1 MRNRKISILLLAATY
16 VGTVIG
22 AGFSSGKEIVTFFS
36 VYGALG
42 TIGITISGLL
52 FILIGTKIMII
63 SSRIG
68 AYSYQQLNEYLFG
81 RSIARVI
88 NLFIFF
94 VVIGVTSVMLSG
106 AGAVFHEQLG
116 LPFQMGI
123 IITLILSYIVAM
135 RGLDGLF
142 AINSYIVPFMII
154 FGLFVAGSIA
164 GEHPY
169 LLAENLLPVQ
179 FSDNLSWA
187 GSPFAYVAFNLMTA
201 QVVLVPLGKEIQDE
215 HILRWGGFWGGLA
228 LFFILL
234 SIHFSLSVFPE
245 TFLYEIPMAEIVRHF
260 GTLIHFLFLI
270 VIYGEI
276 FNTVVGNVFGIT
288 RQLQSAFH
296 LRYQHAVL
304 IILFV
309 IFLISQV
316 GYGKLLSLLYPLFGY
331 LGLFFL
337 LWLLIKKA
345 PKI

>member
-16 VGTVIG
+16 VGTVMG

-42 TIGITISGLL
+42 SIGIAISGLF

-63 SSRIG
+63 SARIG
-68 AYSYQQLNEYLFG
+68 AYSYQELNKYLFG
-81 RSIARVI
+81 HNLARAV

-116 LPFQMGI
+116 LPIQLGI
-123 IITLILSYIVAM
+123 IITLILSYITVLK
-135 RGLDGLF
+135 GLNGLF
-142 AINSYIVPFMII
+142 AINSYIVPLMIL
-154 FGLFVAGSIA
+154 FVLFVASSIA
-164 GEHPY
+164 GEHPH
-169 LLAENLLPVQ
+169 LLVKNLLPVQ
-179 FSDNLSWA
+179 LSDNLSWA
-187 GSPFAYVAFNLMTA
+187 GSPFAYAAFNLMTA

-215 HILRWGGFWGGLA
+215 HILRWGGFWGGLT

-234 SIHFSLSVFPE
+234 SIHFSLSVFPD
-245 TFLYEIPMAEIVRHF
+245 TFHYEIPMAEVVQHF
-260 GTLIHFLFLI
+260 GTLIHVLFLI

-296 LRYQHAVL
+296 LRYQHAVW
-304 IILFV
+304 IILIV

-316 GYGKLLSLLYPLFGY
+316 GYGKLLSVLYPIFGY
-331 LGLFFL
+331 MGLFFL
-337 LWLLIKKA
+337 LCLLIKKV
-345 PKI
+345 PEK

>member
-36 VYGALG
+36 TYGALG
-42 TIGITISGLL
+42 TIGIAFSGVL
-52 FILIGTKIMII
+52 FIWIGTKIMII
-63 SSRIG
+63 SARIG
-68 AYSYQQLNEYLFG
+68 AYSYQDLNEYLFG
-81 RSIARVI
+81 RKIAKVI

-116 LPFQMGI
+116 LPFQLGI
-123 IITLILSYIVAM
+123 ILTLILSYIVVM
-135 RGLDGLF
+135 KGLNGLF
-142 AINSYIVPFMII
+142 AINSYIVPLMLLFV
-154 FGLFVAGSIA
+154 LFVAGSIA

-169 LLAENLLPVQ
+169 LLAEKLLPVQ
-179 FSDNLSWA
+179 LSDNLSWA
-187 GSPFAYVAFNLMTA
+187 GSPFAYAAFNLMTA

-215 HILRWGGFWGGLA
+215 HILRWGGFLGGLA

-234 SIHFSLSVFPE
+234 WIHFSLSVFPE
-245 TFLYEIPMAEIVRHF
+245 TFPYEIPMAEIVQHF
-260 GTLIHFLFLI
+260 GALIHVLFLV

-296 LRYQHAVL
+296 LRYRHAVL
-304 IILFV
+304 IILLV
-309 IFLISQV
+309 ISLISQV
-316 GYGKLLSLLYPLFGY
+316 GYGKLLSVLYPLFGY

-337 LWLLIKKA
+337 LFLLVKRMPEK
-345 PKI
+345 

>member
-42 TIGITISGLL
+42 TIGIAISGLL

-63 SSRIG
+63 SARIG
-68 AYSYQQLNEYLFG
+68 AYSYQELNEYLFG
-81 RSIARVI
+81 KSIARVV
-88 NLFIFF
+88 NLFIFI

-123 IITLILSYIVAM
+123 IITLVLSYIVVM
-135 RGLDGLF
+135 KGLNGLF
-142 AINSYIVPFMII
+142 AINSYIVPLMI
-154 FGLFVAGSIA
+154 LFSLFIAGSIA
-164 GEHPY
+164 GEHPH
-169 LLAENLLPVQ
+169 LLAENLIPVQ
-179 FSDNLSWA
+179 LSDNLSWA
-187 GSPFAYVAFNLMTA
+187 GSPFAYAAFNLMTA

-215 HILRWGGFWGGLA
+215 HILRWGGFLGGLA
-228 LFFILL
+228 LFLILL
-234 SIHFSLSVFPE
+234 TIHFSLSVFPE
-245 TFLYEIPMAEIVRHF
+245 TFLYEIPMAEIVQHF
-260 GTLIHFLFLI
+260 GMLIHVLFLV

-288 RQLQSAFH
+288 RQLQTAFH

-316 GYGKLLSLLYPLFGY
+316 GYGKLLSVLYPLFGY
-331 LGLFFL
+331 MGLFFL
-337 LWLLIKKA
+337 FWLLIRKSPEK
-345 PKI
+345 

>member
-16 VGTVIG
+16 VGTVMG

-42 TIGITISGLL
+42 SIGIAISGLF

-63 SSRIG
+63 SARIG
-68 AYSYQQLNEYLFG
+68 AYSYQELNKYLFG
-81 RSIARVI
+81 HNFARAV

-116 LPFQMGI
+116 LPIQLGI
-123 IITLILSYIVAM
+123 IITLILSYITVLK
-135 RGLDGLF
+135 GLNGLF
-142 AINSYIVPFMII
+142 AINSYIVPLMIL
-154 FGLFVAGSIA
+154 FVLFVASSIA
-164 GEHPY
+164 GEHPH
-169 LLAENLLPVQ
+169 LLVKNLLPVQ
-179 FSDNLSWA
+179 LSDNLSWA
-187 GSPFAYVAFNLMTA
+187 GSPFAYAAFNLMTA

-215 HILRWGGFWGGLA
+215 HILRWGGFWGGLT

-234 SIHFSLSVFPE
+234 SIHFSLSVFPD
-245 TFLYEIPMAEIVRHF
+245 TFHYEIPMAEVVQHF
-260 GTLIHFLFLI
+260 GTLIHVLFLI

-316 GYGKLLSLLYPLFGY
+316 GYGKLLSVLYPIFGY
-331 LGLFFL
+331 MGLFFL
-337 LWLLIKKA
+337 LCLLIIKVPEK
-345 PKI
+345 

>member
-1 MRNRKISILLLAATY
+1 MRNRKTSILLLAATY

-36 VYGALG
+36 GYGAFG
-42 TIGITISGLL
+42 TIGIAISGLL

-63 SSRIG
+63 SARIG
-68 AYSYQQLNEYLFG
+68 AYSYQELNEYLFG
-81 RSIARVI
+81 KSIARVVNI
-88 NLFIFF
+88 FIFV

-116 LPFQMGI
+116 LPFQMGV
-123 IITLILSYIVAM
+123 IITLILSYIVVM
-135 RGLDGLF
+135 KGLNGLF
-142 AINSYIVPFMII
+142 AINSYIVPLMI
-154 FGLFVAGSIA
+154 LFSLFIAASIA
-164 GEHPY
+164 GGHPH
-169 LLAENLLPVQ
+169 LLAEKLIPFQL
-179 FSDNLSWA
+179 SDNLAWA
-187 GSPFAYVAFNLMTA
+187 GSPFAYAAFNLMTA

-215 HILRWGGFWGGLA
+215 HILKWGGFLGGLA

-234 SIHFSLSVFPE
+234 TIHFSLSVFPE
-245 TFLYEIPMAEIVRHF
+245 TFLYEIPMAEIVRYF
-260 GTLIHFLFLI
+260 GTFIHVLFLV

-316 GYGKLLSLLYPLFGY
+316 GYGKLLSVLYPLFGY

-337 LWLLIKKA
+337 LWLLIRKLPGK
-345 PKI
+345 

>member
-16 VGTVIG
+16 VGTVMG

-42 TIGITISGLL
+42 SIGIAISGLF

-63 SSRIG
+63 SARIG
-68 AYSYQQLNEYLFG
+68 AYSYQELNKYLFG
-81 RSIARVI
+81 HSFARAV

-116 LPFQMGI
+116 LPIQLGI
-123 IITLILSYIVAM
+123 IITLILSYITVLK
-135 RGLDGLF
+135 GLNGLF
-142 AINSYIVPFMII
+142 AINSYIVPLMIL
-154 FGLFVAGSIA
+154 FVLFVASSIA
-164 GEHPY
+164 GEHPH
-169 LLAENLLPVQ
+169 LLVKNLLPVQ
-179 FSDNLSWA
+179 LSDNLSWA
-187 GSPFAYVAFNLMTA
+187 GSPFAYAAFNLMTA

-215 HILRWGGFWGGLA
+215 HILRWGGFWGGLT

-234 SIHFSLSVFPE
+234 SIHFSLSVFPD
-245 TFLYEIPMAEIVRHF
+245 TFHYEIPMAEVVQHF
-260 GTLIHFLFLI
+260 GTLIHVLFLI

-316 GYGKLLSLLYPLFGY
+316 GYGKLLSVLYPIFGY
-331 LGLFFL
+331 MGLFFL
-337 LWLLIKKA
+337 LCLLIKKV
-345 PKI
+345 PEK

>member
-42 TIGITISGLL
+42 TVGIAISGVL

-63 SSRIG
+63 SARIG
-68 AYSYQQLNEYLFG
+68 AYSYQDLNEYLFG
-81 RSIARVI
+81 RKIAKVI

-116 LPFQMGI
+116 LPFQLGVI
-123 IITLILSYIVAM
+123 LTLILSYIVVM
-135 RGLDGLF
+135 KGLIGLF
-142 AINSYIVPFMII
+142 AINSYIVPLMLLFV
-154 FGLFVAGSIA
+154 LFVAGSIA
-164 GEHPY
+164 GEHPH
-169 LLAENLLPVQ
+169 LLAEKLLPVQ
-179 FSDNLSWA
+179 LSDNLSWA
-187 GSPFAYVAFNLMTA
+187 GSPFAYAAFNLMTA

-215 HILRWGGFWGGLA
+215 HVLRWGGFLGGMA

-234 SIHFSLSVFPE
+234 LIHFSLSVFPQ
-245 TFLYEIPMAEIVRHF
+245 TFPYEIPMAEIVQHF
-260 GTLIHFLFLI
+260 GALIHILFLI

-288 RQLQSAFH
+288 RQLQSAFR

-304 IILFV
+304 VILFV
-309 IFLISQV
+309 VFLISQV
-316 GYGKLLSLLYPLFGY
+316 GYGKLLSVLYPLFGY

-337 LWLLIKKA
+337 LWLLIKRMPEK
-345 PKI
+345 

>member
-16 VGTVIG
+16 VGTVMG

-42 TIGITISGLL
+42 SIGIAISGLF

-63 SSRIG
+63 SARIG
-68 AYSYQQLNEYLFG
+68 AYSYQELNKYLFG
-81 RSIARVI
+81 HNFARAV

-116 LPFQMGI
+116 LPIQLGI
-123 IITLILSYIVAM
+123 IITLILSYITVLK
-135 RGLDGLF
+135 GLNGLF
-142 AINSYIVPFMII
+142 AINSYIVPLMIL
-154 FGLFVAGSIA
+154 FVLFVASSIA
-164 GEHPY
+164 GEHPH
-169 LLAENLLPVQ
+169 LLVKNLLPVQ
-179 FSDNLSWA
+179 LSDNLSWA
-187 GSPFAYVAFNLMTA
+187 GSPFAYAAFNLMTA

-215 HILRWGGFWGGLA
+215 HILRWGGFWGGLT

-234 SIHFSLSVFPE
+234 SIHFSLSVFPD
-245 TFLYEIPMAEIVRHF
+245 TFHYEIPMAEVVQHF
-260 GTLIHFLFLI
+260 GTLIHVLFLI

-316 GYGKLLSLLYPLFGY
+316 GYGKLLSVLYPIFGY
-331 LGLFFL
+331 MGLFFL
-337 LWLLIKKA
+337 LCLLIKKV
-345 PKI
+345 PEK